1 MHPIEQYWVL
11 ALLLHA
17 WVVLMFGTLQG
28 GTAKPGEGVWGSLTV
43 ALVGLPGQGE
53 SSTNAQ
59 SDGALAPQAQAR
71 EGRAEAGLPDA
82 AVAAP
87 ELPEAAEPAAAPTPP
102 ADLAESAAPNEPEP
116 ALQPP
121 APPPLMDPPPP
132 AAATAAQPEPVAV
145 APVPEA
151 VPLPPVPQAAE
162 PSEAAAM
169 LAASVVALAVPQRG
183 EALLAAAPPRPVTE
197 LAQPGPRVPA
207 SMRAP
212 APAASAPAVVMAE
225 AKPPAPAPAVVVTP
239 APTPVPAPTPAP
251 APVVMRQ
258 LAAEAVP
265 ATPRGPAFS
274 AALAPV
280 RPAPRPPEV
289 QTLAAADRV
298 GAARRPVVQGQP
310 EAATA
315 AAPAASG
322 AAMGDVSAPVHATA
336 PAVPASGARLILELP
351 RGGAM
356 ASQGVRGVVPVVP
369 PPPERKSKLGEA
381 LDKAAKT
388 DCREAYQKNGLLAVV
403 PLVVDAV
410 RDKGCQW

>member
-1 MHPIEQYWVL
+1 
-11 ALLLHA
+11 
-17 WVVLMFGTLQG
+17 
-28 GTAKPGEGVWGSLTV
+28 
-43 ALVGLPGQGE
+43 
-53 SSTNAQ
+53 
-59 SDGALAPQAQAR
+59 
-71 EGRAEAGLPDA
+71 
-82 AVAAP
+82 
-87 ELPEAAEPAAAPTPP
+87 
-102 ADLAESAAPNEPEP
+102 
-116 ALQPP
+116 
-121 APPPLMDPPPP
+121 
-132 AAATAAQPEPVAV
+132 
-145 APVPEA
+145 
-151 VPLPPVPQAAE
+151 
-162 PSEAAAM
+162 
-169 LAASVVALAVPQRG
+169 
-183 EALLAAAPPRPVTE
+183 
-197 LAQPGPRVPA
+197 
-207 SMRAP
+207 
-212 APAASAPAVVMAE
+212 
-225 AKPPAPAPAVVVTP
+225 
-239 APTPVPAPTPAP
+239 
-251 APVVMRQ
+251 MRQ

-336 PAVPASGARLILELP
+336 PAVPASAARLILELP